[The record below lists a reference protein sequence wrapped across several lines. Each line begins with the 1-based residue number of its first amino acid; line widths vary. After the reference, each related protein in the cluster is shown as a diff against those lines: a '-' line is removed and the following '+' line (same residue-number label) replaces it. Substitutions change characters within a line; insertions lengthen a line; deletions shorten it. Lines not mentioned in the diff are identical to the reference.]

1 MTLQTKYDIGQ
12 KVYYP
17 TQKANKD
24 GTLERVVRELT
35 VSRIEAAAW
44 VDVDDRIDTG
54 ASYATLEYSTPIE
67 ECFLLPTEEAA
78 WEEHERRERA
88 DESIQGKV
96 MLATDAP
103 GN

>member
-24 GTLERVVRELT
+24 GTFERVVRELT
-35 VSRIEAAAW
+35 VSRIEVAAW
-44 VDVDDRIDTG
+44 VDVDNHIDTG

-67 ECFLLPTEEAA
+67 EYFLFLTEKAA

-88 DESIQGKV
+88 DESIQDKV